1 MSRQFYVTFLYN
13 WQGQVKEILS
23 GHVCS
28 TIYIVPVAKLQFFE
42 IIFYSFENVLAL
54 ISNIRLQHTTYGN
67 SILYLWQKNG
77 LSNLTIFHTLFS
89 VWKTKVRLFNSFYFL
104 FLFLCKHEFQCFA
117 NSLLMLKELLHLR
130 DSINLNILA

>member
-1 MSRQFYVTFLYN
+1 MARQFYVTFLYN

-23 GHVCS
+23 GHVC
-28 TIYIVPVAKLQFFE
+28 TKIYIVPVAKLKFFE

-89 VWKTKVRLFNSFYFL
+89 V
-104 FLFLCKHEFQCFA
+104 
-117 NSLLMLKELLHLR
+117 
-130 DSINLNILA
+130 